1 MTIQQAKQLSII
13 DYLAQ
18 AGYEPTQ
25 VKGNAYWYRSP
36 LRKEQTAS
44 FKVNADR
51 NQWYDFATGQHG
63 DIIDLVS
70 ALHHCSTVEALV
82 LLSQGSGQVTHNT
95 FSFGGK
101 TIGEEPRLVIERIEP
116 LSHPSLLGYLAERGV
131 DLRIAKEYCK
141 EVYYNNAGRNFFA
154 VGFPNNSGGWEL
166 RSRHFKGCA
175 SPKNLSLVTAG
186 GSCLP
191 LCLFEGFID
200 FLSWR
205 TLRPEAEGDS
215 LVLNSLALLPRALP
229 QLRAYPSVRAFL
241 DNDDAGRQALHA
253 LQSAGIEV
261 EDMSQLYAPHK
272 DLNEYLVNRHHQQ
285 ARVAPSR
292 LKLRR

>member
-18 AGYEPTQ
+18 AGYKPTQ

-36 LRKEQTAS
+36 LREERTAS

-63 DIIDLVS
+63 DLIDLVS
-70 ALHHCSTVEALV
+70 ALHHCSTAEALT
-82 LLSQGSGQVTHNT
+82 LLSQGTELAPRNA

-101 TIGEEPRLVIERIEP
+101 TLEEQPRLITERTVP
-116 LSHPSLLGYLAERGV
+116 LSHPFLLGYLAERGI
-131 DLRIAKEYCK
+131 DLSIAKEYCK
-141 EVYYNNAGRNFFA
+141 EVYYSNAGRSFFSI
-154 VGFPNNSGGWEL
+154 GFPNASGGWEL

-175 SPKNLSLVTAG
+175 SPKDISLIEG
-186 GSCLP
+186 GSLSSIY
-191 LCLFEGFID
+191 LFEGFMD

-205 TLRPEAEGDS
+205 TLRPEDEGDC

-229 QLRAYPSVRAFL
+229 QLHTYSSVRAFL
-241 DNDDAGRQALHA
+241 DNDDAGLQTLHA

-272 DLNEYLVNRHHQQ
+272 DLNEHLINRNRQQ
-285 ARVAPSR
+285 DRITPSKH
-292 LKLRR
+292 KLRR